1 MGFGSRASGLV
12 FGGLGSGFRVQGVGS
27 GRYRPVSGQLAEHM
41 QVFREPWLVL
51 VLKHAR
57 LVLYTGPSHYD
68 SVVKKSE
75 CKS

>member
-1 MGFGSRASGLV
+1 MGFGSRVSGLV
-12 FGGLGSGFRVQGVGS
+12 FRGLGSGFGVQGVEFGS
-27 GRYRPVSGQLAEHM
+27 YRPVSGQLAEYV
-41 QVFREPWLVL
+41 QVFREPRLVL